1 MTHDADNVER
11 TLKQLAREIA
21 SELDRLITGA
31 IEIGDPEDTDKL
43 TTFLWDNK
51 IGLLRI
57 TQALGQAA

>member
-57 TQALGQAA
+57 TKALAQDA

>member
-57 TQALGQAA
+57 TQALAQDA